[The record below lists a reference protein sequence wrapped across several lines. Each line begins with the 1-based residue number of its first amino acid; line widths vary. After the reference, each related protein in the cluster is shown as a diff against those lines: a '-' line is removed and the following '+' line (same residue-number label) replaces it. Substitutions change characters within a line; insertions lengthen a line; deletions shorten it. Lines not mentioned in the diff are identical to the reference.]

1 MPTGQTFSDEQVPG
15 GGDGQE
21 LGDAFDD
28 AEQNR
33 EEPFRHGQ
41 EGVDEVMECESDL
54 WSIGGLSTGVQWV
67 GSSSG
72 NG

>member
-1 MPTGQTFSDEQVPG
+1 MPTGQTFSDEQVAG

-41 EGVDEVMECESDL
+41 EGVDEVME
-54 WSIGGLSTGVQWV
+54 
-67 GSSSG
+67 
-72 NG
+72 

>member
-1 MPTGQTFSDEQVPG
+1 MKYILWIAFLGKSYFTLF

-33 EEPFRHGQ
+33 EEPFRHGE
-41 EGVDEVMECESDL
+41 EGVDEVME
-54 WSIGGLSTGVQWV
+54 
-67 GSSSG
+67 
-72 NG
+72 